1 VIRRP
6 RVHQFTATLGKRD
19 AVSNHTMALHR
30 LLRDELDCDAAI
42 FAVSVNRGRHA
53 AARSYFDHPGCDAPD
68 LLVYQACTGTPVA
81 EYVLGRPEPLVV
93 DYHNI
98 TPSGLFSDWDPA
110 IAAELAHGR
119 RQLARLARRCRLA
132 LADSAYSAAE
142 MTALGASDVRVA
154 PVLFDASTLAAPDS
168 SRLRK
173 ALRRLTASAHN
184 PRPPRRHRRR
194 PRKARRRL
202 TASATASDAAAGSDI
217 AAGSGDGASGGPVWL
232 FVGRLA
238 PHKAQHD
245 LLAAFALYRET
256 VDAGARLVLA
266 GAGSLP
272 VYETALRQLT
282 AALCVSDAVTFA
294 GSVSDEQLA
303 AWYAAADVFVCLS
316 DHEGF
321 CVPLL
326 EAIGHRLP
334 VVAFE
339 AAAVPE
345 TLGGA
350 GLVIGDKSPSSV
362 AAAVA
367 RVLADPRAGAQ
378 LARLGAARLA
388 AFDPAV
394 TARCYTDAF
403 TGLLQKI
410 ADS

>member
-1 VIRRP
+1 MIRRPRGEGEAVRAVEKRGGGLPAVIRRP
-6 RVHQFTATLGKRD
+6 RVHQFAATLGARD
-19 AVSNHTMALHR
+19 AVSNHTVALHR
-30 LLRDELDCDAAI
+30 LLRDELGCDAAI
-42 FAVSVNRGRHA
+42 FAVSVNRGRRV
-53 AARSYFDHPGCDAPD
+53 AARSYFDHPDCGAPD

-119 RQLARLARRCRLA
+119 RQLSRLARRCCLA

-154 PVLFDASTLAAPDS
+154 PVLFDASTLTAPDS

-173 ALRRLTASAHN
+173 ALRRLTASA
-184 PRPPRRHRRR
+184 
-194 PRKARRRL
+194 
-202 TASATASDAAAGSDI
+202 TASDAAAGL
-217 AAGSGDGASGGPVWL
+217 GDGANGGPVWL

-256 VDAGARLVLA
+256 LDAGARLVLA

-272 VYETALRQLT
+272 VYEAALRQL
-282 AALCVSDAVTFA
+282 AATLCVSDAVTFA

-326 EAIGHRLP
+326 EAIHHHLP
-334 VVAFE
+334 VVAFGT
-339 AAAVPE
+339 AAVPE

-367 RVLADPRAGAQ
+367 RVLADPRAGAHF
-378 LARLGAARLA
+378 ARFGAARLA
-388 AFDPAV
+388 DFDPIV
-394 TARCYTDAF
+394 TARRYTDAF
-403 TGLLQKI
+403 AELLQEI
-410 ADS
+410 ANF